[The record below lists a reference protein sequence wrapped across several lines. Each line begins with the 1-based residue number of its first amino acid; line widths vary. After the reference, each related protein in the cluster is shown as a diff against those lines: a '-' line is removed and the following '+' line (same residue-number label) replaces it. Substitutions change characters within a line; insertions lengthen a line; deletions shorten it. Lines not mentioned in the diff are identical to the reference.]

1 MHVSTAVILAG
12 GESRR
17 MRRDK
22 LTLAFGGSSL
32 LAAVTDRFT
41 GVFDTVYLSV
51 KDPQKYPEI
60 RVPRLVDIYP
70 GCGPM
75 SGLHAGLHMTGED
88 GIFLTA
94 ADLPFADPLAA
105 QRIIELSGDSDVCI
119 TTDSAARYE
128 PLFGYYKKTALP
140 HVERALSSGDYKIA
154 SLFDKVRLRIVS
166 KEELGPYWREELLLN
181 VNYPEDYERL
191 IKARARGREG
201 PEF

>member
-1 MHVSTAVILAG
+1 MSTAVILAG